1 MRCRCP
7 RDRVVAALI
16 VRGASHTASGVDGR
30 HKQLPFHLFLLLRP
44 ASITA
49 AANAAAGA
57 GAAADVVIVEL
68 ERVSNEQLLEA
79 IDGSEAA
86 SAQRGV

>member
-1 MRCRCP
+1 
-7 RDRVVAALI
+7 
-16 VRGASHTASGVDGR
+16 
-30 HKQLPFHLFLLLRP
+30 LFLLLRP